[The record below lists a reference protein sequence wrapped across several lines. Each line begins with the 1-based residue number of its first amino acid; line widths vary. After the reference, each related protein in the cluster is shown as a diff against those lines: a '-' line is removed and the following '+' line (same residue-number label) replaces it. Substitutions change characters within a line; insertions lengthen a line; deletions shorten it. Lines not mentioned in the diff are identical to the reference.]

1 MKNMQK
7 VHLATKGKSKILLV
21 ISIAL
26 MFVFVPVFLP
36 HYMHG
41 HGLHVSI
48 HLASIILGSF
58 LSVVGA
64 ITYLEFKT
72 SRLFLMMCAF
82 CAITVA
88 EIASVVNIM
97 FLFWPSYSSADSL
110 ITHGLILTMLSFF
123 VVGIFRT
130 D

>member
-1 MKNMQK
+1 MENMQK
-7 VHLATKGKSKILLV
+7 VHLETKGKSKVLLV

-26 MFVFVPVFLP
+26 LFAFLPVFLS
-36 HYMHG
+36 HFMHG

-58 LSVVGA
+58 LSIVGA
-64 ITYLEFKT
+64 ISYLEFKT

-88 EIASVVNIM
+88 EIASAVNIV
-97 FLFWPSYSSADSL
+97 FLFWPSYSSVDSL
-110 ITHGLILTMLSFF
+110 ITHGLILAMLSFF